1 MIPEARATRHSPQR
15 SEGTMVTVTVQ
26 GDRVRVKVEDPN
38 DVVRALRAAM
48 ASVPS
53 SRRGASS

>member
-1 MIPEARATRHSPQR
+1 
-15 SEGTMVTVTVQ
+15 MVTVTVQ
-26 GDRVRVKVEDPN
+26 GDRVRFEVEDPN

>member
-1 MIPEARATRHSPQR
+1 
-15 SEGTMVTVTVQ
+15 MVTVTVQ
-26 GDRVRVKVEDPN
+26 GDRVRFEVEDPN
-38 DVVRALRAAM
+38 DVVRTLRAAM